1 MSVQEAIEHLEIFG
15 YCVIEDAIPAEQA
28 DEMAERYFQFHQDP
42 ATRSLF
48 QNPTD
53 ELYQTLFGV
62 INMDEMCW
70 PCIAHPQV
78 LAVARHFL
86 GTHVRLGEACT
97 KWVKP
102 TAPIGGIHVDS
113 THDLPERLPDIPWLI
128 NTIWMITDFTAENG
142 ATLVVP
148 FSHRSRRRP
157 SPQDVSNSHPVSVCG
172 YRGSVVMWHGGIWH
186 GQGPNTTHDQ
196 HRMGLNIAYYPAWWN
211 CAREGGHQ
219 PVFPETFA
227 QMPETLQE
235 LVRHKV
241 AKRRSDIY
249 ET

>member
-86 GTHVRLGEACT
+86 GTHVRARRGLYQVGQT
-97 KWVKP
+97 N
-102 TAPIGGIHVDS
+102 G
-113 THDLPERLPDIPWLI
+113 
-128 NTIWMITDFTAENG
+128 TDWW
-142 ATLVVP
+142 
-148 FSHRSRRRP
+148 
-157 SPQDVSNSHPVSVCG
+157 HPC
-172 YRGSVVMWHGGIWH
+172 
-186 GQGPNTTHDQ
+186 
-196 HRMGLNIAYYPAWWN
+196 
-211 CAREGGHQ
+211 
-219 PVFPETFA
+219 
-227 QMPETLQE
+227 
-235 LVRHKV
+235 
-241 AKRRSDIY
+241 
-249 ET
+249 